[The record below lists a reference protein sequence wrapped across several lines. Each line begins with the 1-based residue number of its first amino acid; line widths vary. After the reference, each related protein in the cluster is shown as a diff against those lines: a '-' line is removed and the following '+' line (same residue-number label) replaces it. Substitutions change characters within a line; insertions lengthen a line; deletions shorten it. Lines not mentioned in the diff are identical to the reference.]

1 MERIQL
7 SAMPRE
13 VIGKQVKHLRDANLI
28 PGVIYGHG
36 FEPLPVQFAAR
47 DLELVLQRAGT
58 STLLNIEVAGTSQ
71 PYTVIVRDVQRHPLK
86 RYVTHVDMQALNM
99 AETVRVAIPVVLSGE
114 SPAVRDLHGMLLH
127 LITEVEVEGLPSA
140 LIPAIEVNVSG
151 LTELGAAL
159 TVGALAIPEGLK
171 ILTPA
176 EEIVVQVSMPEEEEE
191 EEVKAAVEPAAPAEV
206 EVVRKRKA
214 EEVEE

>member
-47 DLELVLQRAGT
+47 ELELVLQRAGT

-99 AETVRVAIPVVLSGE
+99 AETVRVAIPVVLSGD

>member
-47 DLELVLQRAGT
+47 ELELVLQRAGT
-58 STLLNIEVAGTSQ
+58 STLLNIEVAGNPQ

-140 LIPAIEVNVSG
+140 LIPAIEVSVSD

-191 EEVKAAVEPAAPAEV
+191 EVKVAAEPAAPAEV

>member
-47 DLELVLQRAGT
+47 ELELVLQRAGT
-58 STLLNIEVAGTSQ
+58 STLLNIEVAGNPQ

-140 LIPAIEVNVSG
+140 LIPAIEVSVSD

-191 EEVKAAVEPAAPAEV
+191 EVKVAAEPAAPAEV

-214 EEVEE
+214 EEIEE

>member
-7 SAMPRE
+7 SASPRT
-13 VIGKQVKHLRDANLI
+13 VIGKQVKQLRREALT

-36 FEPLPVQFAAR
+36 FEPLAVQFASR
-47 DLELVLQRAGT
+47 ELEAALMRAGT
-58 STLLNIEVAGTSQ
+58 STLLYVDVAGVAQ
-71 PYTVIVRDVQRHPLK
+71 PYTVIVRDLQRHPLK

-99 AETVRVAIPVVLSGE
+99 SETVRVPVSLVLVGE

-127 LITEVEVEGLPSA
+127 IITEVEVECLPSA
-140 LIPAIEVNVSG
+140 LIPAIEVDVSG
-151 LTELGAAL
+151 MKELGAVL
-159 TVGALAIPEGLK
+159 TVGDLAVPEGVE

-176 EEIVVQVSMPEEEEE
+176 DEIVVQVSEPEAEDLEAQT
-191 EEVKAAVEPAAPAEV
+191 VAPAAEV

-214 EEVEE
+214 EEAED